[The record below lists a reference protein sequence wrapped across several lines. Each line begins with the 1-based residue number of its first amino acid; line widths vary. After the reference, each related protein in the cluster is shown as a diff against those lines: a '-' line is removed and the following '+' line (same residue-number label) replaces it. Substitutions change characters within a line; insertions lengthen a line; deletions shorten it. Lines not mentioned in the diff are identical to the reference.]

1 MKFYLGIVL
10 TIVVLEILGIAFF
23 PWINEIL

>member
-1 MKFYLGIVL
+1 MKFYLGLML
-10 TIVVLEILGIAFF
+10 TIVVLEIIGIAFF

>member
-1 MKFYLGIVL
+1 MKLYLGIVL

-23 PWINEIL
+23 PWINQIL

>member
-10 TIVVLEILGIAFF
+10 TLVTVEILGIAFF

>member
-1 MKFYLGIVL
+1 MKFYLG
-10 TIVVLEILGIAFF
+10 VVLAIVIFEIIGIAFF

>member
-1 MKFYLGIVL
+1 MKLYLGIVL

>member
-1 MKFYLGIVL
+1 MKFYLGLML
-10 TIVVLEILGIAFF
+10 TIVVLEIVGIAFF